1 MRRNIPVTRLL
12 QTVFLTLL
20 TLETLLPGA
29 ATAQRLS
36 DRPIFIIVPFTPGS
50 GPDVLARIV
59 GEELRKRWNQPV
71 VIDNKPGASGNLGAQ
86 AASRAAPDGH
96 TLVLSVNT
104 FLMNAALHKSLS
116 YDPVKSFDP
125 IVELATGSLALAAHP
140 SVPAKTTQELI
151 AYAKANPGK
160 LTYAS
165 PGRGT
170 PQHLAMEL
178 FKLTAGVDITHV
190 PYTGSA
196 GAVKDLAGGHVNT
209 MFIPVHTVLP
219 LAADNQIRLYALG
232 SEQRSTFAP
241 QVPTLAEQGLSGF
254 EVDLWYA
261 LSAPAGT
268 PKDIIDRYNVVVN
281 EILASPE
288 VKEQFAKQGL
298 VPVGGTPQ
306 QLADLIAKD
315 LPRWAK
321 VVKDAGITPE

>member
-1 MRRNIPVTRLL
+1 MKLVLRALVLAVAIVASMLAVP
-12 QTVFLTLL
+12 
-20 TLETLLPGA
+20 A
-29 ATAQRLS
+29 HAQRLS
-36 DRPIFIIVPFTPGS
+36 ERPIFIVVPFTPGS

-59 GEELRKRWNQPV
+59 AEELKKRWSQPV
-71 VIDNKPGASGNLGAQ
+71 VVENKPGASGNIGA
-86 AASRAAPDGH
+86 AAAAPDGH

-104 FLMNAALHKSLS
+104 FLMNAALYKTLP
-116 YDPVKSFDP
+116 YDPVKSFEP
-125 IVELATGSLALAAHP
+125 VVTLATGSLVLAVHS
-140 SVPAKTTQELI
+140 SVPVASAREFIQRAKTRPDEI
-151 AYAKANPGK
+151 
-160 LTYAS
+160 TYAS

-178 FKLTAGVDITHV
+178 FKLTTGTSLKHV

-196 GAVKDLAGGHVNT
+196 GAVKDLVGGHVKA

-219 LAADNQIRLYALG
+219 LAEDGQVRLLALG
-232 SEQRSTFAP
+232 SERRSALAP
-241 QVPTLAEQGLSGF
+241 KVPTLAEEGVAGF

-268 PKDIIDRYNVVVN
+268 RKDIVGRYNAVVN

-306 QLADLIAKD
+306 ELTELIAKD

-321 VVKDAGITPE
+321 VVKDAGISLE

>member
-1 MRRNIPVTRLL
+1 MKAFRWAALVIAALL
-12 QTVFLTLL
+12 AFASDPAL
-20 TLETLLPGA
+20 
-29 ATAQRLS
+29 AQRLS
-36 DRPIFIIVPFTPGS
+36 ERPIFIIVPFTPGS

-59 GEELRKRWNQPV
+59 GEEIRKRWNQPV
-71 VIDNKPGASGNLGAQ
+71 VVDNKPGASGNLGAQ
-86 AASRAAPDGH
+86 AAARAAPDGH

-104 FLMNAALHKSLS
+104 FLMNAALYKTLN

-140 SVPAKTTQELI
+140 STPATTTRELI
-151 AYAKANPGK
+151 DYAKANPGK

-178 FKLTAGVDITHV
+178 FKLTAGVDLTHV

-219 LAADNQIRLYALG
+219 LAADNQVRLFAIG
-232 SEQRSTFAP
+232 SEQRSALAP
-241 QVPTLAEQGLSGF
+241 DVPTLAEQGLSGF

-268 PKDIIDRYNVVVN
+268 PKDIIDRYNAVVN
-281 EILASPE
+281 EILASPD

-306 QLADLIAKD
+306 HLADLIAKD

-321 VVKDAGITPE
+321 VVQEAGITPE

>member
-1 MRRNIPVTRLL
+1 MAYVLRSLALTAAMVASLL
-12 QTVFLTLL
+12 EF
-20 TLETLLPGA
+20 PA
-29 ATAQRLS
+29 HAQRLS
-36 DRPIFIIVPFTPGS
+36 ERPIFIAVPFTPGS

-59 GEELRKRWNQPV
+59 AEELKNRWNQPV
-71 VIDNKPGASGNLGAQ
+71 VVENKPGASGNIGA
-86 AASRAAPDGH
+86 AAAARAAPDGP

-104 FLMNAALHKSLS
+104 FLMNAALYKTLP
-116 YDPVKSFDP
+116 YDPVKSFEP
-125 IVELATGSLALAAHP
+125 IVGLATGSLVLAVHS
-140 SVPAKTTQELI
+140 SVPVASARELIERAKTRPDEI
-151 AYAKANPGK
+151 
-160 LTYAS
+160 TYAS

-178 FKLTAGVDITHV
+178 FKLTTGTSLKHV

-196 GAVKDLAGGHVNT
+196 GAVKDLVGGHVKA

-219 LAADNQIRLYALG
+219 LAEDGQVRLLALG
-232 SEQRSTFAP
+232 SERRSALAP
-241 QVPTLAEQGLSGF
+241 NVPTLAEEGVAGF

-268 PKDIIDRYNVVVN
+268 PKDIVDRYNAVVN

-306 QLADLIAKD
+306 ELTELIAKD

-321 VVKDAGITPE
+321 VVKDAGISLE

>member
-1 MRRNIPVTRLL
+1 MKSILR
-12 QTVFLTLL
+12 
-20 TLETLLPGA
+20 A
-29 ATAQRLS
+29 AVLAVCAMAAFASAPALGQRLS
-36 DRPIFIIVPFTPGS
+36 ERPIFIVVPFTPGS

-71 VIDNKPGASGNLGAQ
+71 VIDNKPGASGNLGAG
-86 AASRAAPDGH
+86 AAARATPDGH

-104 FLMNAALHKSLS
+104 FLMNAALYKTLP

-125 IVELATGSLALAAHP
+125 IVEIATGSLVLAVHP
-140 SVPAKTTQELI
+140 STPVTTTRELI
-151 AYAKANPGK
+151 DFAKANPGR
-160 LTYAS
+160 LNYAS
-165 PGRGT
+165 PSRGT

-178 FKLTAGVDITHV
+178 FKLTAGVDLTHV

-196 GAVKDLAGGHVNT
+196 GAVKDLAGGHVNA

-219 LAADNQIRLYALG
+219 LAADNQVRLLALG
-232 SEQRSTFAP
+232 SEQRSSLAP
-241 QVPTLAEQGLSGF
+241 HVPTLSEQGLSGF

-268 PKDIIDRYNVVVN
+268 PKDIIDRYNSVVN
-281 EILASPE
+281 EILAAPD
-288 VKEQFAKQGL
+288 VKEQLAKQGL

-306 QLADLIAKD
+306 RLADLIAKD

-321 VVKDAGITPE
+321 VVHEAGITPE